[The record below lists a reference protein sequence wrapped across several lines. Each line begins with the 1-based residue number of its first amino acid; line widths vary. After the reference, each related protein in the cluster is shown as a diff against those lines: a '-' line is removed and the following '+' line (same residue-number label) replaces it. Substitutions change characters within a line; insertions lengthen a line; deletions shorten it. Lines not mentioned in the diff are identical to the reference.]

1 MSLFGK
7 RFVKQIT
14 HTKDTQNNVRSPMA
28 KICTNGHL
36 WQRLKKFKV
45 GTFKTTLFDI
55 RFSFLLQ
62 IETFTSS
69 KFYF

>member
-1 MSLFGK
+1 
-7 RFVKQIT
+7 
-14 HTKDTQNNVRSPMA
+14 MA